1 MKQVGIGLQ
10 NYHDTY
16 KTLPS
21 GNYDL
26 DTESGRRRCTAVST
40 YVDVVIAAVYRAS
53 HCL

>member
-21 GNYDL
+21 GNYDW
-26 DTESGRRRCTAVST
+26 TPNPAGWRCTAVST